1 MKGVNLSYKKAGS
14 WPSSLERHIVLIVV
28 GDPGSNPGKDGELSV
43 THIDG
48 CIVSNK
54 QDMVV
59 YCIMANYHG

>member
-1 MKGVNLSYKKAGS
+1 MHS
-14 WPSSLERHIVLIVV
+14 ILIVV
-28 GDPGSNPGKDGELSV
+28 GDLDLNPGKDGKLIV

-59 YCIMANYHG
+59 YFMMANYHGSMVAINGIQPKPNIDE